1 MNKSPLICFHPW
13 DGSLMQVFH
22 DLCLDMWRV
31 GMRGLLVGVYQRRLI
46 INEMNEGEWFENR
59 ILEYIPK
66 IPLSQ
71 PAHITSQIVFVSI
84 QGS

>member
-1 MNKSPLICFHPW
+1 
-13 DGSLMQVFH
+13 MQVFH